1 MEKTAFIF
9 CVEDRAL
16 LCKDYDDPIHS
27 ANTRAANHQR
37 FLATGVRVALGSS
50 CNKEIVGNNMDPLP
64 PKSNSQQIGPRSTSQ
79 HVCGITSPSW
89 AVDELLQLSDYESTD
104 KFRLMNGFSSILG
117 YKFPALLQIKEQ
129 LEFNELEWLTNIN
142 LFGGQ
147 VSEEALAA
155 AEVPQLPLSQ
165 HHNMNAYRAPKF
177 YTAYKKHRSNHVMKM
192 MKSYSRFLI
201 LADSRVITLIM
212 YKPACTKNTK
222 SYTHD

>member
-16 LCKDYDDPIHS
+16 LCKDCDDPIHS

-37 FLATGVRVALGSS
+37 FLATGVRVALSSS

-104 KFRLMNGFSSILG
+104 K
-117 YKFPALLQIKEQ
+117 KEQ
-129 LEFNELEWLTNIN
+129 LEFNELEWLTDIN

-177 YTAYKKHRSNHVMKM
+177 YTAYKKHRIE
-192 MKSYSRFLI
+192 SRDEDDEEFFTVPDLG
-201 LADSRVITLIM
+201 
-212 YKPACTKNTK
+212 
-222 SYTHD
+222 

>member
-1 MEKTAFIF
+1 MLLKEKTAFIF

-16 LCKDYDDPIHS
+16 LCKDCDDPIHS

-37 FLATGVRVALGSS
+37 FLANGVRVALSS
-50 CNKEIVGNNMDPLP
+50 SSNKEIVGNNMDPLP

-79 HVCGITSPSW
+79 YVCGITSPSW

-104 KFRLMNGFSSILG
+104 K
-117 YKFPALLQIKEQ
+117 KEQ

-177 YTAYKKHRSNHVMKM
+177 YTAYKKHRIE
-192 MKSYSRFLI
+192 SRDEDDEEFFTVPDLG
-201 LADSRVITLIM
+201 
-212 YKPACTKNTK
+212 
-222 SYTHD
+222 